1 MDDEPTFDFIIVSP
15 KRKSNATEAEL
26 AHLRTVVSRSSLTLM
41 SELADV
47 TFGCKIMCPLPFCYV
62 RTHWDNDSNCVQT
75 VPRQVPSLIQIRFLG
90 VDLFK

>member
-62 RTHWDNDSNCVQT
+62 RTHWDMIAT
-75 VPRQVPSLIQIRFLG
+75 VCKLFPVRSLVSSRF
-90 VDLFK
+90 DF